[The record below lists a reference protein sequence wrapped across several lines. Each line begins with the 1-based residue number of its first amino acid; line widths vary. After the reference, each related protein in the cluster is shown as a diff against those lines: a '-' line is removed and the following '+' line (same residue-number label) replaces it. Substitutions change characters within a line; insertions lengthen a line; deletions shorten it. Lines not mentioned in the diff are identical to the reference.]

1 MLIPSTAGAKNP
13 TATINCHMA
22 PADYFQKSVLVK
34 CDICQAESQQ
44 RQSFRILAA
53 PEYLICSIALV
64 TTLRTRLVKDKH
76 PQVNRTTPLKYKLVN
91 TIVHKDEAQQGYWIT
106 GVIGAE
112 KQVYSINDRQV
123 TAMTNAFLRQNL
135 QWELSMLLLLFIT
148 VWKRQGRGMG
158 SVKLL
163 KTTGSFMSVS
173 HSLRS

>member
-106 GVIGAE
+106 GVTGAE

-135 QWELSMLLLLFIT
+135 QWGAFNVT
-148 VWKRQGRGMG
+148 VAIYHR
-158 SVKLL
+158 LE
-163 KTTGSFMSVS
+163 TTGPRHGISEVVENNGE
-173 HSLRS
+173 LYVCLA